1 MNNRTELL
9 WLADIVA
16 WGERLQR
23 HLAGI
28 DRDAFFRNEMAQDAF
43 CKCIEAVGEAA
54 GKLDDLNPQLDRTV
68 PGLNL
73 KLARRMRDRISHG
86 YFRIDLNVVW
96 DTAIVSIPETVQAA
110 KSLINEHDGGDGAGG
125 GASGGP
131 PT

>member
-1 MNNRTELL
+1 MTKRSEHE
-9 WLADIVA
+9 WLGDIIA

-23 HLAGI
+23 HIAGV
-28 DRDAFFRNEMAQDAF
+28 DRAGFLGSEVIQDAV

-54 GKLDDLNPQLDRTV
+54 GKLDDLDPELDRTV

-73 KLARRMRDRISHG
+73 KLARRMRDRMTHG
-86 YFRIDLNVVW
+86 YW
-96 DTAIVSIPETVQAA
+96 
-110 KSLINEHDGGDGAGG
+110 